1 MCKRIK
7 MTLDEHH
14 QMADKLALL
23 YHQIYD
29 IHDDLKKHYGKT
41 SKVRKAYDKL
51 LPLRPNGIFSMVFGE
66 LENDFNDV
74 ITDEEYEGNIYS
86 NFEERYEK
94 LQSAI

>member
-1 MCKRIK
+1 MKRTK
-7 MTLDEHH
+7 MTLDEHY
-14 QMADKLALL
+14 QLADKLASL

-29 IHDDLKKHYGKT
+29 IYEDLTLSYGKS
-41 SKVRKAYDKL
+41 SKVRRAYDKL
-51 LPLRPNGIFSMVFGE
+51 LPLRPKGIFSMVFGE

-94 LQSAI
+94 LQSAR